1 MIPVWAYLDEKDRAA
16 FRATVAF
23 LDKRLAEQATINW
36 ALRLKPNQKIER
48 AAVEELLIGLGGRV
62 LEEPWATAWRL
73 IEESWSARGNE
84 QGPSTEIYGIQKRL
98 RAGDRSGAI
107 ISSIVG
113 LVAPRLKVEPL
124 ESWRWLVVKKPYRPK
139 TPGHLLSAS
148 LTSGELVDLNVLELA
163 NLTDVAF
170 LKALATALES
180 AVNNGLDIGRR
191 LGWGG
196 DWRLLWRLGSLNRVY
211 YVQVGKRVG
220 EKSEPDA
227 HSRGIAPSVKL
238 LDALVARIAA
248 LESKAAVHF
257 VLLWRFADSP
267 VSIRLWASAARNPE
281 LATTQQVGEFLF
293 DLDDRHFWDLHVFP
307 EIAELRAARF
317 GDLDLGVQKVIA
329 RRLRKG
335 PPRDHW
341 PKKAEAE
348 KVKNAKVY
356 WAIRELKR
364 IEVAGGVLPPDERA
378 WVGANIGQFADLAA
392 MTIDNGFPKGPT
404 ASWVP
409 PNPDAKYDALS
420 SAARL
425 KALESALSSGRGG
438 WDDDPAERANDWIR
452 QPENADLVVSDM
464 EATGDGGDRFPRVW
478 DRFGWAHSPQRQN
491 TLGALTRDVQAE
503 AERVLGFLNQLSDVT
518 LATAIEGISAWLDSW
533 QKQVVASDLGL
544 PVWLRIWPIAVKAT
558 NATSEEADDADLS
571 VTARSGGDDHEPM
584 DLDTLNTPAG
594 KLVGVFIEALRLH
607 SGVQNP
613 FEAGSIQRRMRDS
626 VIEATGRS
634 GLIVRHRLIEH
645 LPFFLQ
651 ADRAWTNEHLIM
663 PLMNDDEPSLALWRA
678 VARRTHF
685 RDVLE
690 IIGGAM
696 AERATDRRLGRET
709 RRSLVFSLVVECLHA
724 FREQR
729 EPAVPNARIQQMLRT
744 LDDEIRASAANVI
757 QQFIGELSSKP
768 IAGEEAP
775 TAADLFRSAAK
786 SFLQNV
792 WPQER
797 SLATPGVSGA
807 FADLPA
813 TSGEAF
819 VEAVNAVARFLVP
832 FECWSMVNYGLYGE
846 DGEVKKLAL
855 INSEAKAEA
864 FLRLLDLTVGSSEGA
879 VVPYDITEALDQI
892 LSVFPQATNSAVYR
906 RLSAAARR

>member
-1 MIPVWAYLDEKDRAA
+1 MRKVGQRA
-16 FRATVAF
+16 
-23 LDKRLAEQATINW
+23 
-36 ALRLKPNQKIER
+36 
-48 AAVEELLIGLGGRV
+48 
-62 LEEPWATAWRL
+62 
-73 IEESWSARGNE
+73 GNE

-98 RAGDRSGAI
+98 RAGDRSGAV

-124 ESWRWLVVKKPYRPK
+124 ESWRWLVGKKPRRPK
-139 TPGHLLSAS
+139 TPDHLLSAS
-148 LTSGELVDLNVLELA
+148 LTSGELVDLDILELA
-163 NLTDVAF
+163 DLTDVAF

-211 YVQVGKRVG
+211 YAQAGKRVG
-220 EKSEPDA
+220 ETSEPDA

-238 LDALVARIAA
+238 LDAVVARIAA
-248 LESKAAVHF
+248 LESKAAAHF
-257 VLLWRFADSP
+257 VRLWRFANSP

-281 LATTQQVGEFLF
+281 LATRQKVGEFLF
-293 DLDDRHFWDLHVFP
+293 ALDDRHFWDLHVFP

-329 RRLRKG
+329 KRLRKG
-335 PPRDHW
+335 PPRDYW
-341 PKKAEAE
+341 PKKAEAVN
-348 KVKNAKVY
+348 VKSARVY
-356 WAIRELKR
+356 WAVRELKR
-364 IEVAGGVLPPDERA
+364 IEAAGGALPPDERA
-378 WVGANIGQFADLAA
+378 WVGANVGQFTDLAA
-392 MTIDNGFPKGPT
+392 MTIDNGFPRGPS

-409 PNPDAKYDALS
+409 PNPDAKYDTLS

-425 KALESALSSGRGG
+425 EALESALSSGRGG

-452 QPENADLVVSDM
+452 QPEKADLIVSDM
-464 EATGDGGDRFPRVW
+464 KATGDGGNRFPRVW
-478 DRFGWAHSPQRQN
+478 DRFGWAHSPQQQN
-491 TLGALTRDVQAE
+491 APGAPPRDLQAE
-503 AERVLGFLNQLSDVT
+503 AEHVLALLNQLSDIT
-518 LATAIEGISAWLDSW
+518 LAGAIEGISAWLDSW
-533 QKQVVASDLGL
+533 RRQVVASDLGL
-544 PVWLRIWPIAVKAT
+544 PVWLRIWPIAVEAT
-558 NATSEEADDADLS
+558 NAKPEQADDTDLS
-571 VTARSGGDDHEPM
+571 VTARSAGDDREPM

-594 KLVGVFIEALRLH
+594 KLVGIFLEAWRLH
-607 SGVQNP
+607 DRVGSP
-613 FEAGSIQRRMRDS
+613 FEAGSILRRMRDT
-626 VIEATGRS
+626 VIEATARS
-634 GLIVRHRLIEH
+634 GLIVRHRLIEY

-651 ADRAWTNEHLIM
+651 ADRAWTNEHLVT
-663 PLMNDDEPSLALWRA
+663 PLLNNDVASLALWRA
-678 VARRTHF
+678 IARRTHF
-685 RDVLE
+685 TDVLK

-709 RRSLVFSLVVECLHA
+709 RSSLVFSLVVESLHS
-724 FREQR
+724 FRENR
-729 EPAVPNARIQQMLRT
+729 EPAVPNARIQQMLRS
-744 LDDEIRASAANVI
+744 LDDEIRASAANAI
-757 QQFIGELSSKP
+757 QQFIISLSSKH
-768 IAGEEAP
+768 IAGGEAPP
-775 TAADLFRSAAK
+775 TAADLFRSAGK

-797 SLATPGVSGA
+797 SLATPGVSSA

-819 VEAVNAVARFLVP
+819 VEAVNAVERFLVP

-846 DGEVKKLAL
+846 DGEVKKLAI

-879 VVPYDITEALDQI
+879 VVPYDITDALDQI
-892 LSVFPQATNSAVYR
+892 LSVLPQVTNNPVYR